1 MRVFFKVSSAYDGSY
16 LEKKEPCYI
25 GKRVWI
31 LGVKRSGRLVFVS
44 GSVQFILQ
52 QSGRLD
58 HIDGLNAGNSEGL
71 GKRS

>member
-31 LGVKRSGRLVFVS
+31 FGVKRSGRSVFVS
-44 GSVQFILQ
+44 GSVKFILQ
-52 QSGRLD
+52 QIGGLD
-58 HIDGLNAGNSEGL
+58 HIDGLNVGNSQGL